1 MDLDFGSPVI
11 RVKVLSKNF
20 RHRFTTSHE
29 VAMKH
34 KVSVNFLYSVQF
46 GYKHAVGQ
54 LPISLYIYIL
64 LTIFTTIML
73 SARQ

>member
-1 MDLDFGSPVI
+1 MDLGLGSPVI
-11 RVKVLSKNF
+11 RVKVLSQKF

-34 KVSVNFLYSVQF
+34 KVSMNFHYSVQF
-46 GYKHAVGQ
+46 GYKHAVEQ

-64 LTIFTTIML
+64 LTISTTIML
-73 SARQ
+73 STRQ

>member
-1 MDLDFGSPVI
+1 MDLGLGSPVI
-11 RVKVLSKNF
+11 HVKVLSQNF
-20 RHRFTTSHE
+20 RNRFTTSHE

-34 KVSVNFLYSVQF
+34 KVSMNFHYSVQF
-46 GYKHAVGQ
+46 GYKHAVEQ

-64 LTIFTTIML
+64 LTIYTTIML